1 MPMDEPLP
9 SLGSVDWYDWATEIH
24 GDVDDGF
31 ARVPMVDPDP
41 PVEGDLRWNP
51 DLDPPATGTA
61 SDVYAASKAQLV
73 AGTNV
78 TVVPNDGL
86 ETITINSSAPGA
98 TGSDPHTWLVATE
111 SPYNLSTG
119 GTAAAN
125 TTALQAC
132 INAAIGAGVNVF
144 IPKGEYWV
152 NDSCLTPTLGSSAV
166 GLEICGEGKY
176 RSVLRLANAGS
187 TSYYYNNVSNGYTSM
202 FMTFK
207 DLAFHG
213 DTSGGADHIVNAN
226 LNGFRLYGPIDQN
239 IRFVRCRFQSLN
251 GVFFAAGTN
260 NASEIGFTD
269 CKIAHIHDYVVK
281 LENNQAL
288 NINFMNTDI
297 EIIWGDVIQSNGTG
311 GGAINFTMGSII
323 IQSHDDGASVY
334 QGCLVKC
341 NAAISSVVTFMGCR
355 IELRSDTRLGVPGDV
370 TLLDGTGGL
379 VNLNFISSTTYITPV
394 SGAFETVRVG
404 TDQIVCFDKCTFEHN
419 GSYMTYDVQGTGWL
433 VFDTCAVRTTLQS
446 EITVGASATAKAINC
461 RGRYA
466 QATAI
471 DFSL

>member
-144 IPKGEYWV
+144 IPAGTYAV
-152 NDSCLTPTLGSSAV
+152 ADSCLTPTLGSAAL
-166 GLEICGEGKY
+166 GLEVWGEGKS
-176 RSVLRLANAGS
+176 RTKLVLEGAT
-187 TSYYYNNVSNGYTSM
+187 TSYFYNNQTSGTTSM

-207 DLAFHG
+207 DIGFYGKLVGTQKHEL
-213 DTSGGADHIVNAN
+213 DTN
-226 LNGFRLYGPIDQN
+226 LNGFRLYGPIDQH
-239 IRFVRCRFQSLN
+239 IRFVRCYFQSLN
-251 GVFFAAGTN
+251 GVFFGAGTN

-269 CKIAHIHDYVVK
+269 CKITHIHDYVIK
-281 LENNQAL
+281 LENLQSL
-288 NINFMNTDI
+288 NINFMNTDV
-297 EIIWGDVIQSNGTG
+297 EIIWGDVIQANGTG

-323 IQSHDDGASVY
+323 IQSHDDGTNVY
-334 QGCLVKC
+334 QGCLVKA
-341 NAAISSVVTFMGCR
+341 NAYISGCVTFMGCR
-355 IELRSDTRLGVPGDV
+355 IELRSDTRLAVPGDV
-370 TLLDGTGGL
+370 TLLDGTGGA
-379 VNLNFISSTTYITPV
+379 VHLNFISSTTFITPT
-394 SGAFETVRVG
+394 SGAFETVRAGSDQFVG
-404 TDQIVCFDKCTFEHN
+404 FDKCTFEHN
-419 GSYMTYDVQGTGWL
+419 GSHMTYDVQGTGWL
-433 VFDTCAVRTTLQS
+433 VFDQCALRTTIQS